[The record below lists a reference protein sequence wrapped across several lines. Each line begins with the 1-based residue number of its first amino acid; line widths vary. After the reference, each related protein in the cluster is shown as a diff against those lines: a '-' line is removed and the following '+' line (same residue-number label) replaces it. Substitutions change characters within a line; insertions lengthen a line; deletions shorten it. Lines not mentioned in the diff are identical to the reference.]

1 MRVVNWVRGSVGG
14 QMAVACL
21 LFMGLFIFNLVVVF
35 SFISNQEA
43 DGGVINV
50 AGRQRMLS

>member
-1 MRVVNWVRGSVGG
+1 
-14 QMAVACL
+14 MAVACL